1 MQYNASNQYKSVR
14 FVKLRYFGSSRMGGE
29 FFNRVGMSKLCMMD
43 INWKENKGKII
54 DVISTDGYYSRAEI
68 VKVACP
74 ACGEVFIG
82 TKRHAGGFV
91 AGHRAFHEFENDI
104 DVMITRMGGQ

>member
-1 MQYNASNQYKSVR
+1 MDIYLIGLEGANST
-14 FVKLRYFGSSRMGGE
+14 MT
-29 FFNRVGMSKLCMMD
+29 D
-43 INWKENKGKII
+43 INWKEETGKMI
-54 DVISTDGYYSRAEI
+54 DVISTDGHYFQAEI

-74 ACGEVFIG
+74 ACGEEFIG

-91 AGHRAFHEFENDI
+91 AGHRAFHEFENDM